1 MPRTIDVRSSRLTFP
16 PTCVVCMSPASKQ
29 YEVSQVYSRG
39 SGSATVRIN
48 IPMCS
53 SHFEA
58 AGAKSQVERLVGTL
72 AVIIGILAG
81 IAALVILI
89 MRWVPTGND
98 SIVLKFFIGSIV
110 GFGVFIMV
118 WAVVALWLAL
128 MFADRES
135 KEARGAV
142 RIVLVSPHAEV
153 IRLEFTNEQL
163 AEIVQKA
170 NKLS

>member
-1 MPRTIDVRSSRLTFP
+1 MSRTIDVQSSQLTFP

-29 YEVSQVYSRG
+29 YEVNQVYSRG

-48 IPMCS
+48 VLMCR

-58 AGAKSQVERLVGTL
+58 ASAKNSAERLVGAL
-72 AVIIGILAG
+72 GVIVGILAG
-81 IAALVILI
+81 IAALIILI

-98 SIVLKFFIGSIV
+98 SVILKLFIGSIV

-118 WAVVALWLAL
+118 WAVVALWLAP

-142 RIVLVSPHAEV
+142 RIVQVSPRAEV
-153 IRLEFTNEQL
+153 LRLEFMNEQL
-163 AEIVQKA
+163 AEIVQKE
-170 NKLS
+170 NQFS

>member
-1 MPRTIDVRSSRLTFP
+1 
-16 PTCVVCMSPASKQ
+16 MSPASKQ
-29 YEVSQVYSRG
+29 YEVNQVYSRG

-48 IPMCS
+48 VLMCR

-58 AGAKSQVERLVGTL
+58 ASAKNSAERLVGAL
-72 AVIIGILAG
+72 GVIVGILAG
-81 IAALVILI
+81 IAALIILI

-98 SIVLKFFIGSIV
+98 SVILKLFIGSIV

-118 WAVVALWLAL
+118 WAVVALWLAP

-142 RIVLVSPHAEV
+142 RIVQVSPRAEV
-153 IRLEFTNEQL
+153 LRLEFMNEQL
-163 AEIVQKA
+163 AEIVQKE
-170 NKLS
+170 NQFS

>member
-1 MPRTIDVRSSRLTFP
+1 MSRTIDVQSSRLTFP

-39 SGSATVRIN
+39 SGSATVRLN
-48 IPMCS
+48 VPMCS

-58 AGAKSQVERLVGTL
+58 AGAKSSVEKLVGVL
-72 AVIIGILAG
+72 AVILGILAG

-98 SIVLKFFIGSIV
+98 SISLKLFIGSIV
-110 GFGVFIMV
+110 GFGIFIMV
-118 WAVVALWLAL
+118 WAMVALWLAP

-142 RIVLVSPHAEV
+142 QIVLVSPHAEV
-153 IRLEFTNEQL
+153 LRLEFMNEQL

-170 NKLS
+170 NELS